1 MFLNST
7 TVLVEL
13 NTPKG
18 SVFSAQAASVELH
31 TTDGVIA
38 INPREESYLNLTQTT
53 RITLCVGTDFLSFVL
68 ENAVAGLKGDRFTV
82 LAESIR
88 RVEPHTVP

>member
-1 MFLNST
+1 MFRNST

-18 SVFSAQAASVELH
+18 IVFSAQATSVELR

-38 INPREESYLNLTQTT
+38 INPREESYLNLTQAT
-53 RITLCVGTDFLSFVL
+53 RITLCVGTDFLTFEL